1 MKLTDRFRAW
11 LASDEY
17 EDASEGVLTFTVTIT
32 FGGLLLIALFRLV
45 EAGVL

>member
-17 EDASEGVLTFTVTIT
+17 EDATKGALMFTVTIT
-32 FGGLLLIALFRLV
+32 SGGLLLIALFRLV

>member
-17 EDASEGVLTFTVTIT
+17 EDATEGALMFTVTIT
-32 FGGLLLIALFRLV
+32 FGGLLLIALYQMV